1 MLPLPSASKLYIL
14 AQDFNWGDTSMGQ
27 SQWIANMKS
36 KYGSGWRRIVHNSLL
51 NSGMGAGGQ
60 MNAETP
66 TKTVQTQQ
74 NTAVAGQTF
83 GLGFKGHPFERPVDW
98 PVSWKPTNTIK
109 NQTQCLNQ
117 LDSTKCKPEDRFVHV
132 DKSAYHLYGF
142 AQDGT
147 QTKKVPW
154 FKYERLGGPG
164 TMYTER
170 SVAEQNSLNQQMDT
184 WCDDVVNSCYQ
195 RFPSGGTSTPAP
207 VTPAPVTPEPVTPT
221 TPAPTTPPPSGDGSK
236 KEEEVKEDFMKKYK
250 FPLIAAGVVIVAM
263 IVMMG
268 GDKQAQPTV
277 IVTK

>member
-1 MLPLPSASKLYIL
+1 MLPLPSASKLYIM

-27 SQWIANMKS
+27 SQWIANMKT
-36 KYGSGWRRIVHNSLL
+36 KYGRGWRRVVHNSLL
-51 NSGMGAGGQ
+51 KSGMGAGGL
-60 MNAETP
+60 MNADAP
-66 TKTVQTQQ
+66 TKTVQTEE

-98 PVSWKPTNTIK
+98 PVSWKPPSTIK
-109 NQTQCLNQ
+109 NQQQCLLQLNQ
-117 LDSTKCKPEDRFVHV
+117 TKCKPEDRFVMV

-147 QTKKVPW
+147 QNKKVPW

-164 TMYTER
+164 TEYTER
-170 SVAEQNSLNQQMDT
+170 SVADQNSLNQKMDT
-184 WCDDVVNSCYQ
+184 WCDNVVNSCYQ
-195 RFPSGGTSTPAP
+195 RFPGNGTSTPPP
-207 VTPAPVTPEPVTPT
+207 VTPDPVTPDPVTPD
-221 TPAPTTPPPSGDGSK
+221 PVIPTTPPPTGDTSK
-236 KEEEVKEDFMKKYK
+236 TEEVKEDFMKKYK
-250 FPLIAAGVVIVAM
+250 FPLIAAGVIIVAM

>member
-1 MLPLPSASKLYIL
+1 MLPLPSASKLYL
-14 AQDFNWGDTSMGQ
+14 MAQDYNWGDTSMGQ

-36 KYGSGWRRIVHNSLL
+36 NYGSGWRRSVHNSLVKK
-51 NSGMGAGGQ
+51 GGVGGR
-60 MNAETP
+60 AAITP
-66 TKTVQTQQ
+66 QKEVQ
-74 NTAVAGQTF
+74 NDAVAGQTF

-98 PVSWKPTNTIK
+98 PVSWKPTSTIK

-117 LDSTKCKPEDRFVHV
+117 LDSTKCKPEDRFVIV

-147 QTKKVPW
+147 QNKKVPW

-184 WCDDVVNSCYQ
+184 WCDNVVNSCYQ
-195 RFPSGGTSTPAP
+195 RFPSGGTSTPP
-207 VTPAPVTPEPVTPT
+207 PAPVTPEPVTPAPV
-221 TPAPTTPPPSGDGSK
+221 TPAPVTPTPPPSGDGSK
-236 KEEEVKEDFMKKYK
+236 KEEEIKEDFMKKYK

-263 IVMMG
+263 MVMMR